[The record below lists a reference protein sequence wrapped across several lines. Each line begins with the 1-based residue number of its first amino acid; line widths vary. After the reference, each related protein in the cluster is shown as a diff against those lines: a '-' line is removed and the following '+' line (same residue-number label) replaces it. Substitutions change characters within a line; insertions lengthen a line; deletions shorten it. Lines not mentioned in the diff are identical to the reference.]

1 MGWVQDPLSGEW
13 YASGK
18 QPIRATTLK
27 GAFGFSRRRAL
38 AERPLAAVAIETM
51 PDEVREEAVEK
62 AEKTD
67 MNDRVDMVQA
77 TPNAYCH
84 TPPCW
89 RQLQSRQTVCLNSA
103 VDALQEW
110 AKVGGRAYMKFQEL
124 DANGDKALDAEEVG
138 GMRAA
143 VHASFDLSSH

>member
-1 MGWVQDPLSGEW
+1 MLQENSQSGQPHSKVRLVSADAELWLSV
-13 YASGK
+13 
-18 QPIRATTLK
+18 
-27 GAFGFSRRRAL
+27 
-38 AERPLAAVAIETM
+38 PLAAVAIETM